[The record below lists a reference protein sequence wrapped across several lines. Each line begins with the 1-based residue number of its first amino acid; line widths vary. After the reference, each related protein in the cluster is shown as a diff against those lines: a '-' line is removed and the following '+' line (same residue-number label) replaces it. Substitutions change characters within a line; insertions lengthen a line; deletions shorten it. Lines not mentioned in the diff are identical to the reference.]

1 MKNKKNKKKLDEE
14 RLKILLLW
22 DKWFEI
28 PLIILGF
35 CWLVLITIELSIGLR
50 PLL

>member
-1 MKNKKNKKKLDEE
+1 MKSKEDKKKLDEE
-14 RLKILLLW
+14 RSEIVFLW

-35 CWLVLITIELSIGLR
+35 CWLGSVQK
-50 PLL
+50 

>member
-1 MKNKKNKKKLDEE
+1 LDLLFMKSKEDKKKLDEE
-14 RLKILLLW
+14 RSEIVFLW

-35 CWLVLITIELSIGLR
+35 CWLGSVQK
-50 PLL
+50 